1 MKSFHILSWP
11 LAAVFAFAVPHLR
24 ADAPDPGQV
33 EISVGRLLEQNHYDH
48 ARRKLDDA
56 MSRLQLKN
64 YLEGLDYNHLYF
76 TQKDVDQFTAKY
88 ATSLDDD
95 ILFGSTEAAFAIYD
109 LYKKRVEDRV
119 AKVKELLKQK
129 YEFKSDRMIEV
140 NRQKAAWPKDAAE
153 ADQLW
158 RDRIEGELLQEQLAK
173 SVKPVAFKVESPEI
187 PKAAGEQ
194 LVKGD
199 KPDLAVKA
207 AKNPLAEDPV
217 KTPAKVPVKTP
228 VERLTK
234 RYDQFVR
241 NLREQTR
248 DDVVKIFLEVLA
260 QTYDPHSDYMSK
272 SEMDNFYINM
282 KLSLIGIGAVLRS
295 EDGYAQIMELVPGGP
310 AAKSGC
316 LKVGDRVSGVAQG
329 EKEFVDTV
337 DMKLDKVVEMIR
349 GKKDTIVRLQVWPVS
364 ATDPSE
370 RTLVDIKRDEI
381 KLKEQ
386 EAKAEII
393 ERARPDGTMQRLG
406 WITLPSFYA
415 DMERSG
421 AANAK
426 STTKDVSVLLK
437 RLKDENISGLVMDLR
452 RNGGGLLEEA
462 VNLTGLFIKKGPV
475 VQSKESSGAIH
486 VSRDNNPMI
495 AYDGPM
501 MVLTNRLSA
510 SASEIFAAAIQD
522 YGRGVVVGDSSTFGK
537 GTVQTMI
544 EIGKAMPFLGGSNE
558 AGALKLTIQKFYR
571 IAGGSTQLKGVEPDV
586 KLPSPFDH
594 PEIGESALKS
604 PLPYDTVE
612 AQPFDKWDKPLFKK
626 ELRERSA
633 VRIAADPEFGYITDD
648 LNMVKTRL
656 AENRVSLN
664 LEKRK
669 AEMEEDKARKEMRTA
684 ARAKLK
690 PAEEKRYTVTLDNA
704 TKPELQLAKSKK
716 SAAEKAAVEK
726 PDAAVAKE
734 AKPDEDAVE
743 SAINLDGDDEDAI
756 AGKDEVDAV
765 RNEAINVLN
774 DLIDFSRG
782 VKTATAATAA
792 K

>member
-1 MKSFHILSWP
+1 MKPFHILSWP
-11 LAAVFAFAVPHLR
+11 TAVILMLGTANLR

-33 EISVGRLLEQNHYDH
+33 EISVGRLLEQGHYS
-48 ARRKLDDA
+48 RRKLDDS
-56 MSRLQLKN
+56 MSKVQLKN

-95 ILFGSTEAAFAIYD
+95 ILFGNTEPAFAIYD

-129 YEFKSDRMIEV
+129 YDFKSDKMIEV
-140 NRQKAAWPKDAAE
+140 NRQKAVWPKDEAA

-173 SVKPVAFKVESPEI
+173 TNKPVAVKATTPDEPKVP
-187 PKAAGEQ
+187 GEQ
-194 LVKGD
+194 LRKTD
-199 KPDLAVKA
+199 KPDSDLKIS
-207 AKNPLAEDPV
+207 KDPLAEDAV
-217 KTPAKVPVKTP
+217 KKDPKKEALKVPVKDP
-228 VERLTK
+228 VTRLTK

-241 NLREQTR
+241 NLREQSR

-329 EKEFVDTV
+329 DKEFVDTV

-370 RTLVDIKRDEI
+370 RTIVDIKRDEI

-393 ERARPDGTMQRLG
+393 ERARPDGTTQRLG

-415 DMERSG
+415 DMEHSG

-486 VSRDNNPMI
+486 VSRDNNSMI
-495 AYDGPM
+495 AYDGPL

-522 YGRGVVVGDSSTFGK
+522 YQRGVVVGDSSTFGK

-544 EIGKAMPFLGGSNE
+544 EIGKAMPFLGGASNE

-586 KLPSPFDH
+586 KLPSAFDH

-612 AQPFDKWDKPLFKK
+612 PQPFDKWDKPLFKK
-626 ELRERSA
+626 ELREKSA
-633 VRIAADPEFGYITDD
+633 MRVAADPEFGYIVDD
-648 LNMVKTRL
+648 LETVKTRL

-664 LEKRK
+664 IDKRK
-669 AEMEEDKARKEMRTA
+669 TEIDEDKARKEKRTA

-690 PAEEKRYTVTLDNA
+690 QIDEKRFTVTLDNA
-704 TKPELQLAKSKK
+704 TKPELQLAKGEKK
-716 SAAEKAAVEK
+716 SAADKLGGDK
-726 PDAAVAKE
+726 PEAETPAD
-734 AKPDEDAVE
+734 AKPID
-743 SAINLDGDDEDAI
+743 LDGDDDAEVE
-756 AGKDEVDAV
+756 GTKDDVDAV
-765 RNEAINVLN
+765 RNEALNVLN
-774 DLIDFSRG
+774 DLIELSRG
-782 VKTATAATAA
+782 AKTATAATAA